1 MYKNEHKFP
10 YRWTKK
16 DANFT
21 KDKGKVMSCFCCGG
35 GSSFG
40 YKLAGYDVVACNEID
55 PKVMKMYLKN
65 HDVKYSFNCDI
76 RELIANIN
84 MGGHIMK
91 EELHN
96 LDILDASFPC
106 SVFSIAGDRQ
116 KAWGKEKVFREGQ
129 KAQRLDDLAF
139 YSIALAKELQ
149 PKVVVFE
156 NVQGLLQGEAIEYVK
171 EIYSQMDNAGYIL
184 QHWLLNARNMGV
196 PQNRPRVFFLGLR
209 KDLCKPFMV
218 QKDLFERVPKIDMDF
233 NEKEIVLDEFSDY
246 SGRIENGIAKSHA
259 ADAFCIAKNV
269 HARKLDSFF
278 MCRCVPRHTRALHV
292 ANPKKGGIRRST
304 IASHKIG
311 KSRFQRFDM
320 VRWKGKECFI
330 FGSSN
335 GNQVVLRTAN
345 TEKVHN
351 SAKINI
357 KTIKF
362 LRRLRNN
369 VLVEEKAS
377 ENYVRI

>member
-65 HDVKYSFNCDI
+65 HDVKYAFNCDI
-76 RELIANIN
+76 RELITNIN

-106 SVFSIAGDRQ
+106 SVFSIAGDRE

-149 PKVVVFE
+149 PKVVVLRMSK
-156 NVQGLLQGEAIEYVK
+156 VCCKVK
-171 EIYSQMDNAGYIL
+171 LS
-184 QHWLLNARNMGV
+184 
-196 PQNRPRVFFLGLR
+196 
-209 KDLCKPFMV
+209 
-218 QKDLFERVPKIDMDF
+218 
-233 NEKEIVLDEFSDY
+233 
-246 SGRIENGIAKSHA
+246 
-259 ADAFCIAKNV
+259 
-269 HARKLDSFF
+269 
-278 MCRCVPRHTRALHV
+278 
-292 ANPKKGGIRRST
+292 ST
-304 IASHKIG
+304 
-311 KSRFQRFDM
+311 
-320 VRWKGKECFI
+320 
-330 FGSSN
+330 
-335 GNQVVLRTAN
+335 
-345 TEKVHN
+345 
-351 SAKINI
+351 
-357 KTIKF
+357 
-362 LRRLRNN
+362 
-369 VLVEEKAS
+369 
-377 ENYVRI
+377 